1 MSSPKRPRIDD
12 DADNEPKDSKQ
23 ILVYRN
29 GDSREW
35 KVFKVS
41 TSLEALLE
49 EIGVKFGRQ
58 AKRLF
63 TSKGAEIRSADEL
76 RNMDVLYFSSGEDF
90 IPLPS
95 TLVPSLPPDDSEWVL
110 LNVGGQYFATTRTT
124 LTSSEPRSKLAGL
137 FSVRPNAANFAARRD
152 AQGAYMFDREPA
164 YFRVLLNYLRYKKV
178 MLDKDVSATGVL
190 EEAKYFGIEGLVK
203 ELGDVSEEQRSGFGR
218 NRELEAGI
226 GLIPA
231 ENGTNRPFTRQ
242 DVLIAL
248 ARIPAG
254 DLRFRAAD
262 FTGADLSHLDL
273 NHINFKF
280 AKMEKCDLSHCILN
294 HSCFERADLREA
306 KLEKAQLLG
315 AKFNHANLSGAYAK
329 SCILGQQGDVAVD
342 IANMEGANLNDA
354 VLDGSKM
361 YGVNLKKAELNKV
374 SLVGCDMR
382 TAILA
387 GATLMD
393 CNLQHCDMKDVVLG

>member
-76 RNMDVLYFSSGEDF
+76 RQV
-90 IPLPS
+90 LPS

-203 ELGDVSEEQRSGFGR
+203 ELGDVSEVNELTVRAVLVTRCKVFVLEHAIFIRQRYVTGLRR
-218 NRELEAGI
+218 N
-226 GLIPA
+226 
-231 ENGTNRPFTRQ
+231 T
-242 DVLIAL
+242 
-248 ARIPAG
+248 
-254 DLRFRAAD
+254 AD